1 MRGVCVC
8 VCAGV
13 CAFVTVLPSD
23 LPWAHS
29 WETLWVLLAN
39 GAKGN
44 MWSVRVC
51 IYRTHAWEWNN
62 CVVLPNYLHPYVCV
76 CVSLWEITSGKY
88 GFTQFRYSLHA
99 KRSVHSVCCDIWLRP
114 DLHKHVLVYIETSL
128 MQTRSRVQRRSGS
141 LNERLVWA
149 SIQISCPLPA
159 RLTRRKLSIFRSVL
173 EAVSSASMQRW
184 QVAFYM

>member
-1 MRGVCVC
+1 MCVCVSVLVCVRLWLCCLQICLELTPGKHSESCLPMVPKGICEVC
-8 VCAGV
+8 VCAYTEHMHGSEIT
-13 CAFVTVLPSD
+13 AWYYLT
-23 LPWAHS
+23 
-29 WETLWVLLAN
+29 
-39 GAKGN
+39 
-44 MWSVRVC
+44 
-51 IYRTHAWEWNN
+51 IYIHM
-62 CVVLPNYLHPYVCV
+62 CVCV
-76 CVSLWEITSGKY
+76 CVSLWEITSGKN

-99 KRSVHSVCCDIWLRP
+99 KRSFHSVCCDIWLRP